1 MCNFAE
7 VSEDSVDQYLLDID
21 RCLKKN
27 DCLSFHQIL
36 VYKNKKNG
44 GEAHPQNLYEELP
57 KEYYPYYFA
66 QDYGSFDDLQLAEIN
81 YLCIK

>member
-1 MCNFAE
+1 MMMCNLAE

-44 GEAHPQNLYEELP
+44 GEAHP
-57 KEYYPYYFA
+57 
-66 QDYGSFDDLQLAEIN
+66 
-81 YLCIK
+81 